1 MVFSRRL
8 KTLLTAFGALVD
20 AVTERPAGVSATS
33 EQGTYFPACGHYS
46 LVNALL
52 GYLLLAVAST
62 GVIWKGSEL
71 LERAAERLS
80 KHYGLPV
87 AVHGAVVVAIG
98 SSFPELSSVVLSTL
112 LHGEFSLG
120 VGAIVG
126 SAIFNLL
133 VIPAAA
139 ALASE
144 QLETTRDIVHKD
156 AQFYI
161 ISVLVLFITFALGAT
176 YVPGGTNAEAILTPT
191 LVLMPL
197 ATYAI
202 YVFLQYQD
210 TRDHAAKPIQV
221 NVPREVGTLAVSLLL
236 ITVGVEGIVRAALGF
251 GEIFGTPSF
260 LWGLTVIAAATS
272 LPDAFVS
279 VRAARIDDSVTSLTN
294 VLGSNTFNLLVAI
307 PVGVL
312 LAGPTTV
319 SFLAAVPMMGFL
331 AFATLVFV
339 IVTRTHLELT
349 DPEAYGLLVLYLL
362 FLAWMTLETFG
373 VVETVRGI

>member
-1 MVFSRRL
+1 MSPVIL
-8 KTLLTAFGALVD
+8 
-20 AVTERPAGVSATS
+20 
-33 EQGTYFPACGHYS
+33 
-46 LVNALL
+46 
-52 GYLLLAVAST
+52 YLLLAVGAT

-71 LERAAERLS
+71 LERSAERLS

-87 AVHGAVVVAIG
+87 AVHGAVVIAIG
-98 SSFPELSSVVLSTL
+98 SSFPELSSVVISTL
-112 LHGEFSLG
+112 VHGEFGLG

-133 VIPAAA
+133 VIPALS
-139 ALASE
+139 ALAAE
-144 QLETTRDIVHKD
+144 RLEATRDIVHKD

-176 YVPGGTNAEAILTPT
+176 YVPGGTNSAAILTPA
-191 LVLMPL
+191 LVVMPL
-197 ATYAI
+197 ATYGV

-210 TRDHAAKPIQV
+210 TRDH
-221 NVPREVGTLAVSLLL
+221 VPTDDVDVDPGREWAVLAVSLVL
-236 ITVGVEGIVRAALGF
+236 IAVGVEGIVRAALGF
-251 GEIFGTPSF
+251 GEIFDTPSF

-279 VRAARIDDSVTSLTN
+279 INAAKNDESITSLTN

-312 LAGPTTV
+312 LGGSATV
-319 SFLAAVPMMGFL
+319 NFLAAIPMMGFL

-339 IVTRTHLELT
+339 VVTRTHLELT
-349 DPEAYGLLVLYLL
+349 DGEAYALLGLYAV
-362 FLAWMTLETFG
+362 FLAWMTLESTG
-373 VVETVRGI
+373 VIETVRGI

>member
-1 MVFSRRL
+1 MGPVL
-8 KTLLTAFGALVD
+8 
-20 AVTERPAGVSATS
+20 P
-33 EQGTYFPACGHYS
+33 
-46 LVNALL
+46 
-52 GYLLLAVAST
+52 LLALAVVAT

-71 LERAAERLS
+71 LERSAERLS

-98 SSFPELSSVVLSTL
+98 SSFPELSSVVISTL
-112 LHGEFSLG
+112 RYGEFGLG

-133 VIPAAA
+133 VIPAAS

-144 QLETTRDIVHKD
+144 TLEATRDIVHKD

-176 YVPGGTNAEAILTPT
+176 YVPGGTNSAAILTPA
-191 LVLMPL
+191 LVSMPL
-197 ATYAI
+197 ATYAV

-210 TRDHAAKPIQV
+210 ARDYVATETVDV
-221 NVPREVGTLAVSLLL
+221 NPSREWAVLAVALAL

-251 GEIFGTPSF
+251 GRIFDTPTF

-279 VRAARIDDSVTSLTN
+279 INAAKNDESVTSLTN

-307 PVGVL
+307 PVGVI
-312 LAGPTTV
+312 LAGSATV
-319 SFLAAVPMMGFL
+319 NFLVAIPMMGFL

-339 IVTRTHLELT
+339 VVTRTHLELT
-349 DPEAYGLLVLYLL
+349 DAEAYVLLGLYVAFLV
-362 FLAWMTLETFG
+362 WMTLESTG
-373 VVETVRGI
+373 VTQTVRGI